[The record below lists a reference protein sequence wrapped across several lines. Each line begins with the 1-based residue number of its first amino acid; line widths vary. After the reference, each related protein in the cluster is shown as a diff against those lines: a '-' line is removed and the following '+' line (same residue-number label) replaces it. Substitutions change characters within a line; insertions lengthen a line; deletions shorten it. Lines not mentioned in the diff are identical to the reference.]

1 MKMFG
6 KLLVWFCVATVL
18 AQVVILGMAFVKG
31 NLKSDHIA
39 QTIALLNGI
48 DITGQRLHNVWAK
61 AKEVP
66 VPTREEVVEARAAMA
81 KELDDRAMALQ
92 RERTLLDEMR
102 KQLEME
108 KKLFDDRRIAFDTK
122 LDELSKG
129 LQNTSLGEVQRTLE
143 ALPPDQSKDQF
154 LRMWGNDQK
163 KEVVSILKGMPID
176 KRKKVMSEFEGEE
189 ERLILNEMLEMFL
202 DGEPT
207 ASLIE
212 SGRSATDPSRQ
223 GTAPG
228 APAS

>member
-1 MKMFG
+1 MRMIG

-18 AQVVILGMAFVKG
+18 AQFVILGMAFVKG

-108 KKLFDDRRIAFDTK
+108 KKLFDDRRVAFDTK

-143 ALPPDQSKDQF
+143 ALPPEQSKDQF
-154 LRMWGNDQK
+154 LRMWTNNQK

-176 KRKKVMSEFEGEE
+176 KRKKVMSEFEGED

-223 GTAPG
+223 GTPGDPAP
-228 APAS
+228 

>member
-1 MKMFG
+1 M
-6 KLLVWFCVATVL
+6 
-18 AQVVILGMAFVKG
+18 
-31 NLKSDHIA
+31 
-39 QTIALLNGI
+39 
-48 DITGQRLHNVWAK
+48 
-61 AKEVP
+61 
-66 VPTREEVVEARAAMA
+66 VEARAAMA

-154 LRMWGNDQK
+154 LRMWTNNQK

-212 SGRSATDPSRQ
+212 SGRTATDPQRQ

>member
-1 MKMFG
+1 MKWIG

-18 AQVVILGMAFVKG
+18 AQVAILTMAFAKG
-31 NLKSDHIA
+31 NLRSDHIT

-48 DITGQRLHNVWAK
+48 DITGKRLHDVWAK

-66 VPTREEVVEARAAMA
+66 VPTREEVVEARAAIA

-102 KQLEME
+102 KQLELD
-108 KKLFDDRRIAFDTK
+108 KQLFDDRRIAFDTK

-143 ALPPDQSKDQF
+143 VLPPDQAKDQL
-154 LRMWGNDQK
+154 LRMWTNNQK

-176 KRKKVMSEFEGEE
+176 KRKKVMSEFEGDD
-189 ERLILNEMLEMFL
+189 ERLTLNEMLEMFL

-212 SGRSATDPSRQ
+212 SGREATDPSRQ
-223 GTAPG
+223 RAPG
-228 APAS
+228 VPAP

>member
-1 MKMFG
+1 MKWIG

-18 AQVVILGMAFVKG
+18 AQVAILTMAFAKG
-31 NLKSDHIA
+31 NLKSDHIT

-48 DITGQRLHNVWAK
+48 DITGQRLHDVWAK

-102 KQLEME
+102 KQLELD
-108 KKLFDDRRIAFDTK
+108 KQLFDSRRIAFDTK

-143 ALPPDQSKDQF
+143 VLPPDQAKDQF
-154 LRMWGNDQK
+154 LRMWTNNQK

-176 KRKKVMSEFEGEE
+176 KRKKVMSEFEGDD
-189 ERLILNEMLEMFL
+189 ERLTLNEMLEMFL

-212 SGRSATDPSRQ
+212 SGREATDPSRQ
-223 GTAPG
+223 RAPG
-228 APAS
+228 DPAP